1 MKAVVPQGLLYN
13 MGSVTN
19 RTQGKVRESNGE
31 QSKELRKSK
40 VLFAN
45 LSFNP
50 QQGNYKMGGFVKH
63 PRVIPAKEKHS

>member
-1 MKAVVPQGLLYN
+1 MYPVSDRLDQSINNCLLRAYFVSIGYKAV
-13 MGSVTN
+13 S
-19 RTQGKVRESNGE
+19 
-31 QSKELRKSK
+31 
-40 VLFAN
+40 N